1 MDALLEVASGPSEIA
16 MDHEESSSAAQQTES
31 LDPVEQLSSL
41 SKISA
46 DINTSESEEGSSR
59 KKPRN
64 DSGET
69 DDVASSNLVEEIEVD
84 LIAYEKLME
93 VDETKSKTDAA
104 GVEASSVT
112 EEVAAETDTVSSDAS
127 KDVSISVSGSDT
139 RKAEAFSNLQ
149 SILAS
154 AKKKITISDQVGG
167 STKSQNSANASLKSG
182 SVANSPVIIDLEK
195 ENSEQHS
202 NPQSGKSSITAKQ
215 APKSKPPT
223 ILSRKVLLPNST
235 SSVGK
240 LMNIQILNKDQ
251 GAGKNV
257 SNSPSPSTT
266 PMKSPTKKMPLLLP
280 KPTESSPGLQK
291 IVVPKNFVLVQ
302 TEKGL
307 VLMRSDGV
315 PEGAVR
321 ATTAQSN
328 RVINF
333 TKHVSVSNTPIAKSV
348 GITNSPMISKSTW
361 GAPKTTSAS
370 HGNASATPL
379 SSLKMSPLV
388 FSSTSGGTISDGT
401 GLKMR
406 VTTAKVYK
414 SKPLLQPLEPTRKE
428 LLKVTDG
435 CAHPV
440 CTQYRERIMEELRT
454 KIRTRDRKLKST
466 RMGKERSVKRAAR
479 ELQTVKDLERQKSLY
494 VELESFPESL
504 CKNLI
509 RFQLRPNE
517 GVRAKR
523 QYQEVVNGF
532 ARRLHSISPKAYD
545 IVKDVFNKVLPEA
558 KSIDSWSF
566 GETEIPV
573 PENSQPEK
581 AVNSGEDAGSDS
593 DSEGDDEMGEEG
605 S

>member
-154 AKKKITISDQVGG
+154 AKKKITISNQVGG
-167 STKSQNSANASLKSG
+167 SSKSQNSANASLKSG

-257 SNSPSPSTT
+257 SNSH
-266 PMKSPTKKMPLLLP
+266 LP
-280 KPTESSPGLQK
+280 VQLQ
-291 IVVPKNFVLVQ
+291 
-302 TEKGL
+302 
-307 VLMRSDGV
+307 
-315 PEGAVR
+315 
-321 ATTAQSN
+321 
-328 RVINF
+328 
-333 TKHVSVSNTPIAKSV
+333 
-348 GITNSPMISKSTW
+348 
-361 GAPKTTSAS
+361 
-370 HGNASATPL
+370 
-379 SSLKMSPLV
+379 
-388 FSSTSGGTISDGT
+388 
-401 GLKMR
+401 
-406 VTTAKVYK
+406 
-414 SKPLLQPLEPTRKE
+414 
-428 LLKVTDG
+428 
-435 CAHPV
+435 
-440 CTQYRERIMEELRT
+440 
-454 KIRTRDRKLKST
+454 
-466 RMGKERSVKRAAR
+466 
-479 ELQTVKDLERQKSLY
+479 
-494 VELESFPESL
+494 
-504 CKNLI
+504 
-509 RFQLRPNE
+509 
-517 GVRAKR
+517 
-523 QYQEVVNGF
+523 
-532 ARRLHSISPKAYD
+532 
-545 IVKDVFNKVLPEA
+545 
-558 KSIDSWSF
+558 
-566 GETEIPV
+566 
-573 PENSQPEK
+573 
-581 AVNSGEDAGSDS
+581 
-593 DSEGDDEMGEEG
+593 
-605 S
+605 